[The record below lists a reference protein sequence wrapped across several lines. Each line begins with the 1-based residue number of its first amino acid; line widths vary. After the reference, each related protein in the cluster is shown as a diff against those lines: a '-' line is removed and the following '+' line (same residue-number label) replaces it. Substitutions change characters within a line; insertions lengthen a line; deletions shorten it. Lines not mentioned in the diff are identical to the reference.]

1 MLGGRLVWGLVSLV
15 LYGLSGSSFTWQMF
29 AAGAFLN
36 ALPGIVFQLLA
47 IPLIMFWPAEGWHFA
62 CARKG
67 APVGHGAEN
76 LRIMGKGP
84 FGVIDNIG
92 EKYV

>member
-1 MLGGRLVWGLVSLV
+1 MWGLVSLV

-36 ALPGIVFQLLA
+36 ALPDRFPAPGHSPDHVR
-47 IPLIMFWPAEGWHFA
+47 PAEGWHLA

-67 APVGHGAEN
+67 ALVGHGAEN
-76 LRIMGKGP
+76 LRIMGLWRH
-84 FGVIDNIG
+84 
-92 EKYV
+92 